1 MEGEACG
8 SVRGGR
14 TEQGLQWA
22 SVWLDVLPPG
32 RGSPGGA
39 PGLGSREGEETRVLG
54 WAELVDTLLSLPGL
68 SRGPASSPRTGPARC
83 ALVLGR
89 GQC

>member
-8 SVRGGR
+8 VGQRWENR
-14 TEQGLQWA
+14 TGLQGA

-39 PGLGSREGEETRVLG
+39 PGLGSREGEETRVPG
-54 WAELVDTLLSLPGL
+54 RAELVDTLLSLPGL
-68 SRGPASSPRTGPARC
+68 SRGPASSSCTGPARC
-83 ALVLGR
+83 GLVLGR